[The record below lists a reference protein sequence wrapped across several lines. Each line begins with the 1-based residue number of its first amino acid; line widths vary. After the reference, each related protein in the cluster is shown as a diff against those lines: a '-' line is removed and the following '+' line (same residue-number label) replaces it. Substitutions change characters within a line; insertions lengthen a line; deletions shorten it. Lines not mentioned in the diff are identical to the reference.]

1 MVIFNSNVKLPEGTF
16 GVSFISATWIIG
28 REHVD
33 FSPFKTCRKSAS
45 ESMPIHGL
53 GSLSGSPQRQLWGEP
68 IWVMWNSNCFVSF
81 PNSARLGSMES
92 PFWHISNHIY
102 ILYAYI
108 HTICIYIYIYTYI
121 YIYIILSHT
130 SVPLW
135 IWTPPSMLQWESS
148 GSASVWA
155 GRVELEKVQKVAWTK
170 SNMGICQINPNKQV
184 KSI

>member
-1 MVIFNSNVKLPEGTF
+1 MLNDQRVPL
-16 GVSFISATWIIG
+16 VSRSFLL
-28 REHVD
+28 H
-33 FSPFKTCRKSAS
+33 
-45 ESMPIHGL
+45 
-53 GSLSGSPQRQLWGEP
+53 GSLAENMWIFRRLKRAEKAPQNRCPSMVLEACREVLSVSCEVNPYGSCETQTASFLSQIPHVWGP
-68 IWVMWNSNCFVSF
+68 WNLHFDTY
-81 PNSARLGSMES
+81 LI
-92 PFWHISNHIY
+92 ISTSYMLIY
-102 ILYAYI
+102 TL
-108 HTICIYIYIYTYI
+108 CIYIYTH
-121 YIYIILSHT
+121 IYIILSHT